1 MKIYIPQHLL
11 KLPLLANLSAMI
23 RAYAEERGTEG
34 EWKDNWIDRN
44 DPVIKFLRLVITED
58 MIDTSTQSLDD
69 VIVYISKLFYSV
81 KGTSK
86 VFEYIK
92 RYLGLDIVG
101 DIKYS
106 VDSLSLRISN
116 VSQTDETNFS
126 TSLQEFLEALLYF
139 REFHLEM
146 DGVEITIQSSISNN
160 VGGDSL
166 TYSVFSPEI
175 MTL

>member
-23 RAYAEERGTEG
+23 RTYAEERGQEG
-34 EWKDNWIDRN
+34 EWEDNWIDRN
-44 DPVIKFLRLVITED
+44 DPVIKFLRLCITED
-58 MIDTSTQSLDD
+58 MIDTSTQTLED
-69 VIVYISKLFYSV
+69 VITYISKLFYSV

-86 VFEYIK
+86 VFDYIK
-92 RYLGLDIVG
+92 KYLGLEIVG

-139 REFHLEM
+139 REFHLTM
-146 DGVEITIQSSISNN
+146 DGVEITIQSSINNN